1 MAGEFGAVLRRLREN
16 AGLTQDELE
25 RRASVSVSTIRGLET
40 GKRGNPRMT
49 TVRQLADAL
58 ALRREEREELL
69 RAAVPGR
76 RGGGRHGRRRRGGGG
91 RGASVRSGR
100 GAACGAAAGAGA
112 GGAGRAG
119 RRAPGSRC

>member
-1 MAGEFGAVLRRLREN
+1 MLRRLREN

-25 RRASVSVSTIRGLET
+25 RRAGVSVSTIRGLET

-69 RAAVPGR
+69 RTAVPGR

-91 RGASVRSGR
+91 RGASDRSGH

>member
-1 MAGEFGAVLRRLREN
+1 MLRRLREN

-25 RRASVSVSTIRGLET
+25 RRAGVSVSTIRGLET

-49 TVRQLADAL
+49 TAAG
-58 ALRREEREELL
+58 RRARPAP
-69 RAAVPGR
+69 RGARGVTPCRRPGAPGR
-76 RGGGRHGRRRRGGGG
+76 RHGRRQRGGGG
-91 RGASVRSGR
+91 RGASVRSGH
-100 GAACGAAAGAGA
+100 GAACGAGAGA